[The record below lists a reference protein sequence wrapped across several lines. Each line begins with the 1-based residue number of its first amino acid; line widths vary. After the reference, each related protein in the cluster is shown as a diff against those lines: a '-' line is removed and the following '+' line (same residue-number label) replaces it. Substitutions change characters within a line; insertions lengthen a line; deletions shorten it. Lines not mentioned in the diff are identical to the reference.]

1 MALAKAKRTLSSRK
15 GLITRAINA
24 CKDAAK
30 GPDTNVREL
39 TLKVEA
45 LEQRW
50 KPYQDAYYEYE
61 EALVEADAND
71 TDLGDAQRDFQ
82 ATEETY
88 ISAVSEYRDILDSMP
103 AQTSRSQT
111 LKMPTLQTPTF
122 NGDPLEFEPFWDQ
135 FQARVGQKKDVSDVD
150 KLQFLKSCLKGSA
163 RDRIKNLP
171 STAANYK
178 IAVDTLKSRYG
189 DPEKVRVAI
198 FLANSRG

>member
-103 AQTSRSQT
+103 AQTSRS
-111 LKMPTLQTPTF
+111 
-122 NGDPLEFEPFWDQ
+122 
-135 FQARVGQKKDVSDVD
+135 
-150 KLQFLKSCLKGSA
+150 
-163 RDRIKNLP
+163 
-171 STAANYK
+171 
-178 IAVDTLKSRYG
+178 
-189 DPEKVRVAI
+189 
-198 FLANSRG
+198 